1 MRDFK
6 YWISTK
12 KRDYVHHNCDVY
24 TTIIIDNVTYYITL
38 QNGHKFVCNDFN
50 KPSNFFSFYTEYA
63 DKKIRDFWNFYE
75 SDVERLDDD
84 DLEKYGFKSLS
95 EAITFYQTVQEEIN
109 IKIDEAD
116 DYIRDLMQKGGDLD
130 KIEEL
135 LLDNDFDSEILS
147 NFYGKINDPE
157 KIIEF
162 LELEKTKLGSE

>member
-1 MRDFK
+1 MSDFN

-12 KRDYVHHNCDVY
+12 KGNYVHHNCEVY
-24 TTIIIDNVTYYITL
+24 TTIKIDNIVYYITL
-38 QNGHKFVCNDFN
+38 QNGHKFVFNDFN

-75 SDVERLDDD
+75 SDVERLDVD

-95 EAITFYQTVQEEIN
+95 EAITFYHKVQEEIN

-116 DYIRDLMQKGGDLD
+116 DHIRDLMQKGGDLY

-147 NFYGKINDPE
+147 NFYGQENDTE

-162 LELEKTKLGSE
+162 LEKEAESLCQ